1 MDELIKLQ
9 SVTKTFKDFWGKPK
23 AVAIKNL
30 SFSVEKGE
38 ILGLLGPNGSGK
50 STTLKLI
57 LGLLYPTRGRISVF
71 GKHPGDNTA
80 KQFIGYLPEEDYL
93 YSYLNGRETLDFY
106 GKIFNLSSKIRRE
119 RVDFLM
125 DLLGIKAYQRRSVGE
140 YSKGMA
146 RRIGLAQSLINDP
159 DLLILDEPT
168 NGMDPVGIK
177 EMKDL
182 FLDLKSKGKTM
193 LISTHLLADIENIC
207 DRVGILYHGEFIA
220 IDKVDKL
227 LMPYQNESHRLEKFF
242 LDKVYAEKRER
253 EKKKTEALLKGKE
266 EKSFVGKTDKV
277 NKDLLQNLTYKNRNS
292 DGENSRQ

>member
-1 MDELIKLQ
+1 MEELVKLQ
-9 SVTKTFKDFWGKPK
+9 GVTKIFKDFWGKPK
-23 AVAIKNL
+23 AVAVKNL

-50 STTLKLI
+50 STTLKLM

-71 GKHPGDNTA
+71 GKNPGDNVA

-106 GKIFNLSSKIRRE
+106 GKIFNLPSKTRRE
-119 RVDFLM
+119 RINFLI
-125 DLLGIKAYQRRSVGE
+125 DLLGIKAYQRRAVGE

-146 RRIGLAQSLINDP
+146 RRIGLAQALINDP

-168 NGMDPVGIK
+168 SGMDPIGIK

-182 FLDLKSKGKTM
+182 FLDLKAKGKTM
-193 LISTHLLADIENIC
+193 IISTHLLADIENIC
-207 DRVGILYHGEFIA
+207 DRVGILYQGEFIA

-227 LMPYQNESHRLEKFF
+227 LLPYQNESNRLEKFF
-242 LDKVYAEKRER
+242 LDKVYAERQERER
-253 EKKKTEALLKGKE
+253 KKIAEVSKEKE
-266 EKSFVGKTDKV
+266 EKAFTNKPDEV
-277 NKDLLQNLTYKNRNS
+277 NQEVIQKLLHK
-292 DGENSRQ
+292 E

>member
-1 MDELIKLQ
+1 MEELIKVQ
-9 SVTKTFKDFWGKPK
+9 GVTKTFKDFWGKPK
-23 AVAIKNL
+23 AIAIKNL

-71 GKHPGDNTA
+71 GKNPGDNVA

-106 GKIFNLSSKIRRE
+106 GKIFNLPSKMRKE
-119 RVDFLM
+119 RIDFLIN
-125 DLLGIKAYQRRSVGE
+125 LLGIKAYQRRSVGE

-146 RRIGLAQSLINDP
+146 RRIGLAQAMVNDP

-168 NGMDPVGIK
+168 SGMDPIGIK

-182 FLDLKSKGKTM
+182 FLELKSRGKTM
-193 LISTHLLADIENIC
+193 LISTHLLSDIENIC
-207 DRVGILYHGEFIA
+207 DRVGVLYQGEFVA

-227 LMPYQNESHRLEKFF
+227 LLPYQNESHRLEKFF
-242 LDKVYAEKRER
+242 LDKIYAERNER
-253 EKKKTEALLKGKE
+253 EKQRIAAASREKKEKISPKKPDEVDKE
-266 EKSFVGKTDKV
+266 V
-277 NKDLLQNLTYKNRNS
+277 LQNLLHK
-292 DGENSRQ
+292 E

>member
-1 MDELIKLQ
+1 MEEIVKLQ

-23 AVAIKNL
+23 AVAVKNL

-50 STTLKLI
+50 STTLKLM

-71 GKHPGDNTA
+71 GKNPGDNVA

-106 GKIFNLSSKIRRE
+106 GKIFNLPLKTRRD
-119 RVDFLM
+119 RVDFLI

-146 RRIGLAQSLINDP
+146 RRIGIAQALINDP

-168 NGMDPVGIK
+168 SGMDPLGIK

-182 FLDLKSKGKTM
+182 FLDLKAKGKTM
-193 LISTHLLADIENIC
+193 IISTHLLADIENVC
-207 DRVGILYHGEFIA
+207 DRVGILYQGEFIA

-227 LMPYQNESHRLEKFF
+227 LMPYQNESNRLEKFF
-242 LDKVYAEKRER
+242 LDKVYAEREER
-253 EKKKTEALLKGKE
+253 EKKIAEVSKEKKEKTFTNKPDEVDQEVIRKLLHKE
-266 EKSFVGKTDKV
+266 
-277 NKDLLQNLTYKNRNS
+277 
-292 DGENSRQ
+292 

>member
-9 SVTKTFKDFWGKPK
+9 GVTKTFKDFWGKPK
-23 AVAIKNL
+23 AVAVKNL

-71 GKHPGDNTA
+71 GKHPGDNVA

-106 GKIFNLSSKIRRE
+106 GKIFNIPSKTRRE
-119 RVDFLM
+119 RIDFLI
-125 DLLGIKAYQRRSVGE
+125 DLLGIKAYQRRAVGE

-146 RRIGLAQSLINDP
+146 RRIGLAQALINDP

-168 NGMDPVGIK
+168 SGMDPIGIK
-177 EMKDL
+177 EIKDL
-182 FLDLKSKGKTM
+182 FLELKSKGKTM
-193 LISTHLLADIENIC
+193 LISTHLLSDIENIC
-207 DRVGILYHGEFIA
+207 DRVGILYQGEFIA

-227 LMPYQNESHRLEKFF
+227 LLPYQNESHRLEKFF
-242 LDKVYAEKRER
+242 LDKVYAARKER
-253 EKKKTEALLKGKE
+253 EKKKIAAVLKEKEGKSSTKKPDE
-266 EKSFVGKTDKV
+266 VDKE
-277 NKDLLQNLTYKNRNS
+277 LLQNLLHK
-292 DGENSRQ
+292 EQ

>member
-1 MDELIKLQ
+1 MEELIKLQ
-9 SVTKTFKDFWGKPK
+9 SVTKIFKDFWGKPK

-71 GKHPGDNTA
+71 GKHPGDNMA

-106 GKIFNLSSKIRRE
+106 GKIFNLPSKIRRE
-119 RVDFLM
+119 RVDFLI

-146 RRIGLAQSLINDP
+146 RRIGLAQALINDP

-168 NGMDPVGIK
+168 SGMDPIGIK

-182 FLDLKSKGKTM
+182 FIDLKSKGKTM
-193 LISTHLLADIENIC
+193 LISTHLLSDIENIC
-207 DRVGILYHGEFIA
+207 DRVGILYQGEFIA
-220 IDKVDKL
+220 MDKVDKL
-227 LMPYQNESHRLEKFF
+227 LSPYQGESHRMEKFF
-242 LDKVYAEKRER
+242 LDKVYAERKER
-253 EKKKTEALLKGKE
+253 EKNRIETISKGKA
-266 EKSFVGKTDKV
+266 EKSLSKKPDEVDKE
-277 NKDLLQNLTYKNRNS
+277 LLQNLLHK
-292 DGENSRQ
+292 E

>member
-1 MDELIKLQ
+1 MEELVKLQ
-9 SVTKTFKDFWGKPK
+9 SVTKAFKDFWGKPK
-23 AVAIKNL
+23 AVAVKNL

-71 GKHPGDNTA
+71 GKPPGNNTA

-106 GKIFNLSSKIRRE
+106 GKIFNLPSKIRRE
-119 RVDFLM
+119 RIDFLI

-146 RRIGLAQSLINDP
+146 RRIGLAQALINDP

-168 NGMDPVGIK
+168 NGMDPLGIK

-182 FLDLKSKGKTM
+182 FLELKSKGKTM
-193 LISTHLLADIENIC
+193 LVSTHLLSDIENIC
-207 DRVGILYHGEFIA
+207 DRVGILYQGEFIA

-227 LMPYQNESHRLEKFF
+227 LLPYQNESHRLEKFF
-242 LDKVYAEKRER
+242 LDKVYAEREER
-253 EKKKTEALLKGKE
+253 EKQKRIATPRAKE
-266 EKSFVGKTDKV
+266 EKTFSQSSDETDKE
-277 NKDLLQNLTYKNRNS
+277 LLQKLLHK
-292 DGENSRQ
+292 E

>member
-1 MDELIKLQ
+1 MEELVKLQ

-71 GKHPGDNTA
+71 GRPPGDNTA

-106 GKIFNLSSKIRRE
+106 GKIFNLSLKMRRE
-119 RVDFLM
+119 RISFLI
-125 DLLGIKAYQRRSVGE
+125 DLLGIRAYQRRSVGE

-146 RRIGLAQSLINDP
+146 RRIGLAQALINDP

-168 NGMDPVGIK
+168 NGMDPLGIK

-182 FLDLKSKGKTM
+182 FLELKSKGKTM
-193 LISTHLLADIENIC
+193 IISTHLLADIESIC
-207 DRVGILYHGEFIA
+207 DRIGILYQGEFIA

-227 LMPYQNESHRLEKFF
+227 LAPYRNETHCLEKFF
-242 LDKVYAEKRER
+242 LDKVYAEREER
-253 EKKKTEALLKGKE
+253 EKKRVAETLKEKE
-266 EKSFVGKTDKV
+266 KFSPKKPDGVDKE
-277 NKDLLQNLTYKNRNS
+277 LLQNLVDK
-292 DGENSRQ
+292 E

>member
-1 MDELIKLQ
+1 MEELVKLQ

-50 STTLKLI
+50 STTLKLM

-71 GKHPGDNTA
+71 GKPPGDNTA

-106 GKIFNLSSKIRRE
+106 GKIFNLPSKTRRE
-119 RVDFLM
+119 RIDFLI

-146 RRIGLAQSLINDP
+146 RRLGLAQALINDP

-168 NGMDPVGIK
+168 SGMDPLGIK
-177 EMKDL
+177 EMKEL
-182 FLDLKSKGKTM
+182 FLQLKAKGKTM
-193 LISTHLLADIENIC
+193 IISTHLLADIENVC
-207 DRVGILYHGEFIA
+207 DRVGILYQGEFIA

-227 LMPYQNESHRLEKFF
+227 LLPYQNESHRLEKFF
-242 LDKVYAEKRER
+242 LDKVYAERKER
-253 EKKKTEALLKGKE
+253 EKKKVEISKEKE
-266 EKSFVGKTDKV
+266 EKSST
-277 NKDLLQNLTYKNRNS
+277 NKPDEVDQEVIQKLLHK
-292 DGENSRQ
+292 E

>member
-9 SVTKTFKDFWGKPK
+9 GVTKTFKDFWGKPK

-71 GKHPGDNTA
+71 GKHPGDNVA

-106 GKIFNLSSKIRRE
+106 GKIFNLPSKTRRE
-119 RVDFLM
+119 RIDFLV
-125 DLLGIKAYQRRSVGE
+125 DLLGIKAYQRRAVGE

-146 RRIGLAQSLINDP
+146 RRIGLAQALINDP

-168 NGMDPVGIK
+168 SGMDPIGIK
-177 EMKDL
+177 EIKDI
-182 FLDLKSKGKTM
+182 FLELKSKGKTM
-193 LISTHLLADIENIC
+193 LISTHLLSDIENIC
-207 DRVGILYHGEFIA
+207 DRVGILYQGEFIA

-227 LMPYQNESHRLEKFF
+227 LLPYQNESHRLEKFF
-242 LDKVYAEKRER
+242 LDKVYAERKER
-253 EKKKTEALLKGKE
+253 EKKK
-266 EKSFVGKTDKV
+266 
-277 NKDLLQNLTYKNRNS
+277 NPPQRNLMR
-292 DGENSRQ
+292 

>member
-1 MDELIKLQ
+1 MEELVKLQ
-9 SVTKTFKDFWGKPK
+9 GVTKTFKDFWGKPK

-30 SFSVEKGE
+30 SFSVERGE

-50 STTLKLI
+50 STTLKLM

-71 GKHPGDNTA
+71 GKHPGDNIA

-106 GKIFNLSSKIRRE
+106 GKIFSLPSKARRE
-119 RVDFLM
+119 RIDFLI

-146 RRIGLAQSLINDP
+146 RRIGLAQALINDP
-159 DLLILDEPT
+159 ELLILDEPT
-168 NGMDPVGIK
+168 NGMDPIGIK

-193 LISTHLLADIENIC
+193 VISTHLLSDIETIC
-207 DRVGILYHGEFIA
+207 DRVGILYQGEFIA
-220 IDKVDKL
+220 MDRVDKL
-227 LMPYQNESHRLEKFF
+227 LLPYHNESHCLEKFF
-242 LDKVYAEKRER
+242 LDKVYAEREKRE
-253 EKKKTEALLKGKE
+253 EKRKTEFSKEKAVPAKKPDEVDQEVIRKLLHKE
-266 EKSFVGKTDKV
+266 
-277 NKDLLQNLTYKNRNS
+277 
-292 DGENSRQ
+292 

>member
-9 SVTKTFKDFWGKPK
+9 GVTKTFKDFWGKPK
-23 AVAIKNL
+23 AVAVKNL

-71 GKHPGDNTA
+71 GKHPGDNVA

-106 GKIFNLSSKIRRE
+106 GKIFNLPSKTRRE
-119 RVDFLM
+119 RIDFLI
-125 DLLGIKAYQRRSVGE
+125 DLLGIKAYQRRAVGE

-146 RRIGLAQSLINDP
+146 RRIGLAQALINDP

-168 NGMDPVGIK
+168 SGMDPIGIK
-177 EMKDL
+177 EIKDL
-182 FLDLKSKGKTM
+182 FLGLKSKGKTM
-193 LISTHLLADIENIC
+193 LISTHLLSDIENIC
-207 DRVGILYHGEFIA
+207 DRVGILYQGEFIA

-227 LMPYQNESHRLEKFF
+227 LLPYQNESHRLEKFF
-242 LDKVYAEKRER
+242 LDKVYAARKER
-253 EKKKTEALLKGKE
+253 EKKKIAAVLKEKEGKSSTKKPDE
-266 EKSFVGKTDKV
+266 VDKE
-277 NKDLLQNLTYKNRNS
+277 LLQNLLHK
-292 DGENSRQ
+292 EQ